1 MPDSNSAL
9 FVHFGLGKCAS
20 TFIQNVW
27 TLDPQY
33 TCLNLTQMAESI
45 HTLIAAGKAG
55 SIPPFRTNITAQPGT
70 TMVASSEALT
80 WAFVRTP
87 SMQHLIPQVQ
97 KEAIRIIGESSLSR
111 KALIFVR
118 NPLDWIRACHEQSL
132 KEGLSQ
138 NGEAFSKTN
147 AVLIESVLDLK
158 RIKSLLEAHFDEV
171 IFLSTDQLRS
181 EPDQFWKTYSTALDA
196 PTPSDT
202 AINTITNND
211 ALKNPSLGRRRTQL
225 GLINRQLNL
234 LEEAWSGLEGLPGF
248 AEVERRAF
256 LNHYK
261 TSTRWAARRV
271 AEFGTDD
278 ILNEICGVVTTQIED
293 EFAVIPISDRLRA
306 HLLENFYEPLL
317 GTPHIPQDVLDS
329 YKDHICSVKQIAT

>member
-1 MPDSNSAL
+1 MPESNPAL

-27 TLDPQY
+27 ALDPQY
-33 TCLNLTQMAESI
+33 TCLNLAQTADSI
-45 HTLIAAGKAG
+45 HTFVAAGKAG
-55 SIPPFRTNITAQPGT
+55 SIPPFSTNVTAEPGT

-80 WAFVRTP
+80 WAFVGTP
-87 SMQHLIPQVQ
+87 SLQYLIPQVQ
-97 KEAIRIIGESSLSR
+97 QQTIRIIGSSSLSR
-111 KALIFVR
+111 KALIVVR

-138 NGEAFSKTN
+138 NGAAFSKAN
-147 AVLIESVLDLK
+147 KVLIESVLDLK
-158 RIKSLLEAHFDEV
+158 RIKSLLEEHFDEV
-171 IFLSTDQLRS
+171 VFLSTDQLRS
-181 EPDQFWKTYSTALDA
+181 RPDQFWQTYSAALDA
-196 PTPSDT
+196 PKPSEE
-202 AINTITNND
+202 AINTITSND

-234 LEEAWSGLEGLPGF
+234 LEQAWSGLEGLPSF

-256 LNHYK
+256 LKNYK

-271 AEFGTDD
+271 AEFGSDET
-278 ILNEICGVVTTQIED
+278 LNEICGVVTTEIED
-293 EFAVIPISDRLRA
+293 DFAIIPISEELRA

-317 GTPHIPQDVLDS
+317 GTPHIPETMLES